1 MQKRITVS
9 ATLFGVLAIVFG
21 AFGAHFLKKNLSINQ
36 LVAFET
42 GVKYQIYH
50 AFFLFY
56 ISLASIEENI
66 KKIILKLTIFG
77 VILFSGSI
85 YLLTTKSI
93 SGIDF
98 KTIGILTPI
107 GGLLLIAAWTTL
119 LFAFLRKKD

>member
-1 MQKRITVS
+1 
-9 ATLFGVLAIVFG
+9 
-21 AFGAHFLKKNLSINQ
+21 
-36 LVAFET
+36 
-42 GVKYQIYH
+42 
-50 AFFLFY
+50 
-56 ISLASIEENI
+56 LASIEENI

>member
-1 MQKRITVS
+1 MQKRITIS

-21 AFGAHFLKKNLSINQ
+21 AFGAHFLKKHLSIDQ

-56 ISLASIEENI
+56 FSLASIEENI